1 MKALL
6 LYLLLFFPFLLSA
19 QDLTG
24 FWKGKLTQDSGGYAP
39 EYVLEVNIVQKKNNL
54 YGNTLAY
61 SGTTVVSK
69 IAFNGYI
76 DADSIYLREDI
87 EGVMK
92 KVYPQGFGLCIKN
105 LILKYKKE
113 SGGLET
119 LTGRWDGKPIE
130 KLKKEEKDPDAF
142 SLFTKSDG
150 DCIPGYIF
158 LSKNDL
164 AHIYTSKP
172 TQYQVFPDSIYQT
185 KINNIEEIDVFN
197 QIVQISI
204 ADYEKVDGD
213 KVTIMLNQDTVA
225 SKVSVRRVPKTYS
238 LVLNSVYVNNQL
250 LIYAENL
257 GKIPPNTCG
266 IKIIDGDKIH
276 LIYLSSDFRT
286 TGAIKLNY
294 IGNQKE

>member
-1 MKALL
+1 MKKLL
-6 LYLLLFFPFLLSA
+6 LYLFIFIPIYVNA

-39 EYVLEVNIVQKKNNL
+39 EYVLEVNITQKNKNL

-61 SGTTVVSK
+61 SGQTVVSK
-69 IAFNGYI
+69 ISFNGYI
-76 DADSIYLREDI
+76 DKDSVYLKEYR

-92 KVYPQGFGLCIKN
+92 QVLPPGFSLCIKN

-113 SGGLET
+113 AGGLET
-119 LTGRWDGKPIE
+119 LTGRWDGKPID
-130 KLKKEEKDPDAF
+130 KIKKDEDKDAF
-142 SLFTKSDG
+142 SLFTDQDG
-150 DCIPGYIF
+150 DCLPGFVF

-164 AHIYTSKP
+164 AHIYTNQPSK
-172 TQYQVFPDSIYQT
+172 YQVFKDSIYQT
-185 KINNIEEIDVFN
+185 KINYIEEIDVYN
-197 QIVQISI
+197 QIVKISI

-225 SKVSVRRVPKTYS
+225 AQVKVTKDPKTFT
-238 LVLNSVYVNNQL
+238 LVLNSVYINNQL

-266 IKIIDGDKIH
+266 IQIIDGDKEH
-276 LIYLSSDFRT
+276 LIYLSSDFKT

-294 IGNQKE
+294 KGKQKE

>member
-1 MKALL
+1 MKKLL
-6 LYLLLFFPFLLSA
+6 LYFFLFIPFCMSA

-39 EYVLEVNIVQKKNNL
+39 EYILEVNIVQKKNDL
-54 YGNTLAY
+54 YGSTLAY
-61 SGTTVVSK
+61 SGTTVVAK
-69 IAFNGYI
+69 IAFRGYI
-76 DADSIYLREDI
+76 DKDSIYLMEYK
-87 EGVMK
+87 EGVIN
-92 KVYPQGFGLCIKN
+92 KVLPPRFILCIKN
-105 LILKYKKE
+105 LIVKYKKGA
-113 SGGLET
+113 GGLET
-119 LTGRWDGKPIE
+119 LTGRWTGKPIE
-130 KLKKEEKDPDAF
+130 KLNKDNEEDFF
-142 SLFTKSDG
+142 SLFLNNDG
-150 DCIPGYIF
+150 DCVPGYIF

-172 TQYQVFPDSIYQT
+172 VGYQIFPDSIYQT
-185 KINNIEEIDVFN
+185 KINNIEEIDVYN

-213 KVTIMLNQDTVA
+213 KVTIMLNKDTVA
-225 SKVSVRRVPKTYS
+225 AKVSVKKYPKTFT
-238 LVLNSVYVNNQL
+238 LILNSIYINNQV

-257 GKIPPNTCG
+257 GRIPPNTCG
-266 IKIIDGDKIH
+266 IKIIDGDKEH